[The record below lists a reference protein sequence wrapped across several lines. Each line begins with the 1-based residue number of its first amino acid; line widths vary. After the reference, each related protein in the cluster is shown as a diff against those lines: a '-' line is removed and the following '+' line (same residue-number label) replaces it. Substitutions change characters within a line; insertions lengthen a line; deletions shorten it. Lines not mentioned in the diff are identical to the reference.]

1 MILPALLLAAAAP
14 AAVPVGSADTEA
26 DRYRLCLAAA
36 GSEPAAT
43 IAEATKWLGA
53 GGGVPARHCLA
64 LAYLADK
71 QFGPATRAL
80 DAAARAAEAAHDPHV
95 AELWGQ
101 AGNAALLGGKA
112 ADAVGF
118 FTTGL
123 AAALHDPAARAALS
137 LDRARALVELNRLGE
152 ARIDL
157 DATTQLDPQAPLGWL
172 LRATLARRQGD
183 LKTAEASLLEATRR
197 TPEDA
202 PEYPDVTLEAGN
214 IAAAQGKLALARQA
228 WAAAAA
234 SAPGTPAAI
243 AATQA
248 LAANPG

>member
-1 MILPALLLAAAAP
+1 MILPALLLAAALP
-14 AAVPVGSADTEA
+14 SAATADTEA
-26 DRYRLCLAAA
+26 DRYGLCLAAA
-36 GSEPAAT
+36 ASEPAAT

-64 LAYLADK
+64 LAYLADR
-71 QFGPATRAL
+71 QYGPATSAL
-80 DAAARAAEAAHDPHV
+80 DAAARAAEAAHYPHV

-112 ADAVGF
+112 AEAAGY
-118 FTTGL
+118 FTTAL
-123 AAALHDPAARAALS
+123 ATVGIDPRGRAALS

-152 ARIDL
+152 ARADL
-157 DATTQLDPQAPLGWL
+157 DAATRLAPEAPLGWL

-228 WAAAAA
+228 WTAAAAA
-234 SAPGTPAAI
+234 APGTPAAI